1 MTNKKWLC
9 NWDTRDRPYKLT
21 FWLYWQYKETGRGGG
36 YILELIYKNAE
47 RTNWKQVE
55 KKASF
60 TACWLGKLQLAC
72 TSPRFIFIGH
82 KNVFDEQDWLQFFCK
97 LNSLKVHLPVGQVAC
112 EQALLGRPGVRGW
125 GREEGK
131 EICLPR
137 RQSAP
142 RALARGLSGKLRT
155 GSTTRIAKFTS
166 PGLSDATIFARC
178 LLDCTVQSLK
188 RNFVQG

>member
-1 MTNKKWLC
+1 MITVLC
-9 NWDTRDRPYKLT
+9 N
-21 FWLYWQYKETGRGGG
+21 
-36 YILELIYKNAE
+36 
-47 RTNWKQVE
+47 
-55 KKASF
+55 
-60 TACWLGKLQLAC
+60 
-72 TSPRFIFIGH
+72 
-82 KNVFDEQDWLQFFCK
+82 

-142 RALARGLSGKLRT
+142 RELARGLSGKLRT

-166 PGLSDATIFARC
+166 PGLSDAKGYRTLSIRLHCSVFKKEFRSGVVYKLMFVMSVYLQVVAQLARSSSPSH
-178 LLDCTVQSLK
+178 TSAK
-188 RNFVQG
+188 KSKIS